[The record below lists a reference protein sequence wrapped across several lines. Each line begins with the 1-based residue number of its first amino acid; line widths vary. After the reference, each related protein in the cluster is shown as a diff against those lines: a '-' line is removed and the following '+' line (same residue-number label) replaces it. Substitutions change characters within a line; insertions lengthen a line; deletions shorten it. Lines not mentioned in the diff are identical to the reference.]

1 MQQEM
6 QRVMQNTKFQMKKA
20 GKNMMKFNLSA
31 KNSFRYLKEKMMRI
45 LFLCAGIGTILI
57 LLLIC
62 LFLFSEALSFFS
74 VYGFFD
80 FLTGTEWKPGTSP
93 ELFGLIPLLYGSVLV
108 TVGAIV
114 IALPIGIFNA
124 IYLAELASPRTAGIL
139 KPMVELL
146 AGIPSIVLG
155 FFGLVVLVPWV
166 QNMFDLTTGQTALTG
181 SFILAIMA
189 LPTIISIS
197 EDAISSVPDSLRQ
210 GSLAL
215 GSTHWQTI
223 YKVVLPA
230 AISGIS
236 ASVILGIGRAIGETM
251 AVMMVTGNMAII
263 PGADAYLSSVR
274 TMTATIALEMGEVAK
289 GTEHYYALFAVGAV
303 LFIMTLIINLTA
315 DAVKRKYRFE
325 V

>member
-1 MQQEM
+1 MTLNSEKNKT
-6 QRVMQNTKFQMKKA
+6 NTYRHFKA
-20 GKNMMKFNLSA
+20 NAA
-31 KNSFRYLKEKMMRI
+31 KLI
-45 LFLCAGIGTILI
+45 FLAAGIGTVLI
-57 LLLIC
+57 LFLIC
-62 LFLFSEALSFFS
+62 LFLFEEASHFFTTYN
-74 VYGFFD
+74 VAD
-80 FLTGTEWKPGTSP
+80 FLTGTEWKPANSP
-93 ELFGLIPLLYGSVLV
+93 PLFGLLPLLAGSVLV
-108 TVGAIV
+108 TVGAIA
-114 IALPIGIFNA
+114 IALPVGILNA
-124 IYLAELASPRTAGIL
+124 IYIAELASPKTAGLL
-139 KPMVELL
+139 KSAVELL

-155 FFGLVVLVPWV
+155 FFGLVVLVPLI
-166 QNMFDLTTGQTALTG
+166 QNLFSLTTGQTALTG
-181 SFILAIMA
+181 SIILSLMA

-210 GSLAL
+210 GSFAL

-236 ASVILGIGRAIGETM
+236 ASVILGIGRAVGETM

-263 PGADAYLSSVR
+263 PWSEPYLSSVR

-289 GTEHYYALFAVGAV
+289 GTEHYYALFAVGVV
-303 LFIMTLIINLTA
+303 LFVMTFAINMIA